1 MIITV
6 CLSYMNFDYN
16 MKVSAMMF

>member
-6 CLSYMNFDYN
+6 CLSYMNIDYN